1 MSRLDRALVERGL
14 LGSRSR
20 AAREIAAGRVG
31 VNGRTVIKA
40 SHEVAETDELTVT
53 EPDPWVARS
62 AHKLLGAL
70 DAFDLNRSTIT
81 GLTALD
87 AGASTGGFTQVLLH
101 AGAAEVWAVDVG
113 HDQLAP
119 SLREDPR
126 VHVREGLNLRELSA
140 SDVPIVDLVVADVS
154 FISLRLLIGELLQ
167 ATSADGELLLM
178 VKPQFEL
185 ARSALDKHGVVTSA
199 AGRRRALDSVCEAI
213 AEHAAR
219 IVDIAPSPL
228 PGPSGNR
235 EYFLRVR
242 PGRTPL
248 KSDRLNEAAI
258 PAHLDEL
265 MRGEA

>member
-1 MSRLDRALVERGL
+1 MSRLDRELVDRGL
-14 LGSRSR
+14 VNSRSR
-20 AAREIAAGRVG
+20 AAREIAAGRVSI
-31 VNGRTVIKA
+31 NGTTVTKPA
-40 SHEVAETDELTVT
+40 HDVADSDDLIVT

-70 DAFDLNRSTIT
+70 ESFEMTGSLT

-101 AGAAEVWAVDVG
+101 HGVTEVWAVDVG

-119 SLREDPR
+119 SLRTDPR
-126 VHVREGLNLRELSA
+126 VHVREGLNLRELGA
-140 SDVPIVDLVVADVS
+140 SDVPQVDLVVADVS
-154 FISLRLLIGELLQ
+154 FISLRLLLEPLLA
-167 ATSADGELLLM
+167 ATTGELLLM

-185 ARSALDKHGVVTSA
+185 ARASLDKHGVVTEA
-199 AGRRRALDSVCEAI
+199 KNRRRALDSVIAAV
-213 AEHAAR
+213 AEHDAR
-219 IVDIAPSPL
+219 VIDLAPSPL

-242 PGRTPL
+242 PGRTGTD
-248 KSDRLNEAAI
+248 SDRLSEADI
-258 PAHLDEL
+258 PGHLETL